1 VFTRFGLQGH
11 LNSGYFI
18 FRVFNNGE
26 DMKCRVLA
34 VIPARGG
41 SKRLPRKNILPID
54 GHPMIAYTIIA
65 ANESQLITDCI
76 VSTEDK
82 KIENIAKQYGASVPF
97 IRPLELATDTVRNID
112 VVLHALEYM
121 EHNTGSKYDMIILLQ
136 PTSPVRS
143 ASHIDIAIKKLSNS
157 SLQSLASVKGPFQKR
172 DPILKKISHNGELV
186 PYISDISIDQREP
199 FYIYNAS
206 LYAVKREYFVREK
219 KIISNRQ
226 IPLIMDKYHSI
237 DVDEVEDLLVAEA
250 YLRKIN
256 NKKVGTI

>member
-1 VFTRFGLQGH
+1 
-11 LNSGYFI
+11 
-18 FRVFNNGE
+18 
-26 DMKCRVLA
+26 M
-34 VIPARGG
+34 
-41 SKRLPRKNILPID
+41 
-54 GHPMIAYTIIA
+54 
-65 ANESQLITDCI
+65 
-76 VSTEDK
+76 
-82 KIENIAKQYGASVPF
+82 
-97 IRPLELATDTVRNID
+97 
-112 VVLHALEYM
+112 
-121 EHNTGSKYDMIILLQ
+121 
-136 PTSPVRS
+136 
-143 ASHIDIAIKKLSNS
+143 
-157 SLQSLASVKGPFQKR
+157 
-172 DPILKKISHNGELV
+172 V